1 MSHLLGIGAT
11 RQTKCRERNF
21 DFCPTARE
29 NRAGRRGWL
38 GGRPKFLNFNIFY
51 KKPPPCNRAPVAF
64 AFMQLF
70 DLTHPE
76 GPRGIPVPGGGKIK
90 SPNWA
95 GCYRRDLPL
104 KSNSKN
110 VLFYSTFGCDTA
122 PQLYPSKS
130 SKWGLF
136 SGLLYKNWE
145 FGGCIKQDMKVT
157 I

>member
-38 GGRPKFLNFNIFY
+38 GGQPKFLNFNIFY
-51 KKPPPCNRAPVAF
+51 KKPPPCNRA
-64 AFMQLF
+64 
-70 DLTHPE
+70 
-76 GPRGIPVPGGGKIK
+76 PGGGKIK

-110 VLFYSTFGCDTA
+110 VLFYSFFGCDTA